1 MEDLA
6 KRKTEN
12 LTLTKKYL
20 LMPFTLTLKIAL
32 LKWKAC
38 CLFQILNVYV
48 SDHQRTVAQC
58 V

>member
-6 KRKTEN
+6 KRKMEN
-12 LTLTKKYL
+12 STVTKKYL
-20 LMPFTLTLKIAL
+20 LMPFTWTLNIAL

-48 SDHQRTVAQC
+48 SNHQRTVAQC